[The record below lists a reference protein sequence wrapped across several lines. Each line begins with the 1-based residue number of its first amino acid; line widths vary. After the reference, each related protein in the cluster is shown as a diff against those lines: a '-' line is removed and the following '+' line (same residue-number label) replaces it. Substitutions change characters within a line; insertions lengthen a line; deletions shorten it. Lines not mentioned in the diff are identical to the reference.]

1 LLIAKISCHDIG
13 NCSLIV
19 IMTRQEIIN
28 TQILEILND
37 TNLSIK
43 SLLTNIKKNSKDIEN
58 IKERLKE
65 IDKKNEK

>member
-1 LLIAKISCHDIG
+1 
-13 NCSLIV
+13 
-19 IMTRQEIIN
+19 MTRQEIIN